1 MCDDL
6 DKQPRLLPIFIRDP
20 DYNLTLDASI
30 RSAMKTA
37 DPELM
42 RTINRFTVLDTIRRY
57 GPISRV
63 EISER
68 SQLSTTTVSAITASL
83 LDDGLILT
91 RHEGDLRNA
100 TARGR
105 PRVMLEL
112 NPQAARVVGAK
123 IAATHMVFVVTDFCG
138 EVVSS
143 LTLPIRVN
151 RQPIGVIADLIEDGI
166 RRCVIDAGLG
176 IEDVGSVCIGFPGV
190 VEHRTGLIRSSHI
203 LSEAD
208 VDFASEMTARLNVP
222 TIVESDSHAI
232 TLAHHWFGK
241 GRDLDDVVL
250 ISLEQTL
257 GLGVLHRG
265 QLFRGAGGLSHN
277 LGDLMMG
284 SGLTE
289 TVRLSALAGES
300 AILSEQAQQGRF
312 ADAVRLGRGMA
323 LAQTLIAADD
333 NTLAVAATRAGEAVG
348 VAVANIVTLF
358 GPPRVIIV
366 GSSLSLGDVFIRAL
380 ADTYK
385 AAIPSSIRE
394 IAELEFDSS
403 PDEMWAQGAAVVAL
417 CELYESPWSTTGP
430 APPPQATTRG

>member
-1 MCDDL
+1 
-6 DKQPRLLPIFIRDP
+6 
-20 DYNLTLDASI
+20 
-30 RSAMKTA
+30 
-37 DPELM
+37 
-42 RTINRFTVLDTIRRY
+42 
-57 GPISRV
+57 
-63 EISER
+63 
-68 SQLSTTTVSAITASL
+68 
-83 LDDGLILT
+83 
-91 RHEGDLRNA
+91 
-100 TARGR
+100 
-105 PRVMLEL
+105 
-112 NPQAARVVGAK
+112 
-123 IAATHMVFVVTDFCG
+123 
-138 EVVSS
+138 
-143 LTLPIRVN
+143 
-151 RQPIGVIADLIEDGI
+151 
-166 RRCVIDAGLG
+166 
-176 IEDVGSVCIGFPGV
+176 
-190 VEHRTGLIRSSHI
+190 
-203 LSEAD
+203 
-208 VDFASEMTARLNVP
+208 
-222 TIVESDSHAI
+222 SHAI

-241 GRDLDDVVL
+241 GRDLDDMVL

-257 GLGVLHRG
+257 GLGVLHGG

-300 AILSEQAQQGRF
+300 AILGEQQQQGRF

-333 NTLAVAATRAGEAVG
+333 NTLTVAATRAGEAVG

-394 IAELEFDSS
+394 IAALEFDSS

-430 APPPQATTRG
+430 APPPQTTTRG